1 MKNDF
6 TKGIFIKDE
15 NVRGNYT
22 LSQPQHFYFSFLKVS
37 PTKDEKIKK
46 RGATF
51 IIQSFKKLNITD
63 KEKSKILHSGL
74 LLVESI
80 NYEAYLGDN
89 ISRITNQ
96 KDFFI
101 IKISPGILTMYYFNK
116 TNPRNKQKFAREFL
130 DSL

>member
-15 NVRGNYT
+15 NVRGNYR

-46 RGATF
+46 RGAKF

-80 NYEAYLGDN
+80 SYEAYLGDN

-101 IKISPGILTMYYFNK
+101 IKIGSGILTMYYFHK

>member
-22 LSQPQHFYFSFLKVS
+22 LSQPPHFYFSFLKVS
-37 PTKDEKIKK
+37 STKDEKIKK

-74 LLVESI
+74 LLVENI

-89 ISRITNQ
+89 ISRIRNQ

-101 IKISPGILTMYYFNK
+101 VKISPGILTMYYFSK